1 MNLLKRVRLIETKQ
15 LEFRPDIVNV
25 LNHPAFDNPNTNI
38 NSASF
43 GLISATANPPRR
55 FTMGA
60 RLNF

>member
-1 MNLLKRVRLIETKQ
+1 MLKRVRVDENRT
-15 LEFRPDIVNV
+15 LEFRADIVNV
-25 LNHPAFDNPNTNI
+25 LNHPVFDNPNVNI

-55 FTMGA
+55 FTLGA